1 MPVVLETE
9 LIVDDDVRVETL
21 GVDAEEDELDE
32 VMKVVVD
39 DGGGAEVEE
48 EVAVEVEEILD
59 V

>member
-1 MPVVLETE
+1 M
-9 LIVDDDVRVETL
+9 
-21 GVDAEEDELDE
+21 DAEEDELDE